1 MFPLAALVAVAQAA
15 TNGEG
20 YGDLVRH
27 LQHDAL
33 GQVGVVVVQNDSF
46 HSCLHFDVGWLT
58 GQQIEMEGA
67 AGSGIQGSSSPQP
80 LATMARSDRKRQR
93 PHSVVLCGRMK

>member
-1 MFPLAALVAVAQAA
+1 MLPFAALVAVAQAA
-15 TNGEG
+15 PDGEG
-20 YGDLVRH
+20 HGDLVRH

-46 HSCLHFDVGWLT
+46 HSCLHFDVGRLA
-58 GQQIEMEGA
+58 GQQIEMEGM
-67 AGSGIQGSSSPQP
+67 AGSGIRGSSYAQP